1 MVHNEIHAIDLAII
15 AAYLIAMVLIGLV
28 VVKKVKSMDDY
39 YLGGRSFGPLVLMAT
54 VCATIIGGSG
64 LMGRAGVAYSSG
76 FKAIMTALPYLLGM
90 FIFSGFAGRISDV
103 GRKFNVTSI
112 PDLFEQRFGKTAKVV
127 LGCLIAFTMMG
138 TVASQVTATATIIN
152 MLGGEIGISYEMGA
166 LIACAVFIIYTATS
180 GLFGVIY
187 TDVFQFVM
195 LILFVYI
202 LIPTSS
208 LIKLGGIGNFV
219 QNLAPELAKPYLDGS
234 IVGDIITYFVF
245 TLAGAEMWQRAFA
258 ARNRR
263 SAKEGLFLGTLAY
276 GLTIPLV
283 WFMGV
288 VAHQLVPAEKL
299 AAYGSTDAV
308 VPALAIEIL
317 PVGLTGLA
325 LAGILSVIMSTADSY
340 LIVSVQTCV
349 HDIYKVF
356 RPDIP
361 EKKELRL
368 TRVFA
373 VILPLGALFIALYI
387 KNAYNI
393 LMFAWS
399 FYAAAAGLPAF
410 AALYW
415 KKATKAGILAGMGAG
430 FSVTIVW
437 KLLGQPFG
445 LGATVPGGD
454 CLCAG
459 ACAREP
465 CDLRKTPQHL
475 PGPPRKSCGIKRT
488 ARTRKC
494 PGCCFYL
501 PSAYAQA
508 AFGLRVRM
516 GWRGFQKKRGD
527 GDCHAH
533 GCRLIRRYFRGISR
547 AHRRKMQKR
556 TDRFVSLL
564 IF

>member
-1 MVHNEIHAIDLAII
+1 MVHNQLHTIDLVII
-15 AAYLIAMVLIGLV
+15 GAYLLTMVLVGVV
-28 VVKKVKSMDDY
+28 VVKKVQSMDDY

-90 FIFSGFAGRISDV
+90 FIFSGFAGRISAV
-103 GRKFNVTSI
+103 GTTFNVTSI
-112 PDLFEQRFGKTAKVV
+112 PDLFEQRFGKETKVL
-127 LGCLIAFTMMG
+127 LGALIAFTMMG

-152 MLGGEIGISYEMGA
+152 MLGNEIGISYEMGA

-187 TDVFQFVM
+187 TDVFQFIM

-202 LIPTSS
+202 LIPSAS
-208 LIKLGGIGNFV
+208 LVRLGGISGFLEG
-219 QNLAPELAKPYLDGS
+219 LAPELAVPYLDGS

-258 ARNRR
+258 AK
-263 SAKEGLFLGTLAY
+263 SQKAAKEGLFLGTFVY

-288 VAHQLVPAEKL
+288 VAHQLVGEEKI
-299 AAYGSTDAV
+299 AMYGTTDAV

-340 LIVSVQTCV
+340 LIVSVQSCV
-349 HDIYKVF
+349 HDVYKVF
-356 RPDIP
+356 KPDTS
-361 EKKELRL
+361 EKKELML

-373 VILPLGALFIALYI
+373 VIMPLGALAIALYI

-399 FYAAAAGLPAF
+399 FYAASAGLPAF

-415 KKATKAGILAGMGAG
+415 KKATRAGILSGMICG
-430 FSVTIVW
+430 FVFCVGW
-437 KLLGQPFG
+437 KLAGEPFG
-445 LGATVPGGD
+445 LGATVPGALACALALVLVSLATCKKHPTRFLD
-454 CLCAG
+454 PYAAG
-459 ACAREP
+459 A
-465 CDLRKTPQHL
+465 
-475 PGPPRKSCGIKRT
+475 
-488 ARTRKC
+488 
-494 PGCCFYL
+494 
-501 PSAYAQA
+501 
-508 AFGLRVRM
+508 
-516 GWRGFQKKRGD
+516 KK
-527 GDCHAH
+527 A
-533 GCRLIRRYFRGISR
+533 
-547 AHRRKMQKR
+547 
-556 TDRFVSLL
+556 
-564 IF
+564 